1 MSLTNT
7 TPIRLVSPLLL
18 LAMLGG
24 CAVYDDPFN
33 RPGTWRAENTNDA
46 NLAAMVNDKR
56 HLSEGVGD
64 TASPAVLSAQAVHR
78 LLTDHVKPLP
88 TTELNPLSSSSQAG
102 GGS

>member
-1 MSLTNT
+1 MSPINT
-7 TPIRLVSPLLL
+7 TSIRLVSPVLV

-24 CAVYDDPFN
+24 CAVYDDPFE
-33 RPGTWRAENTNDA
+33 RPGTWRVENTNEA

-56 HLSEGVGD
+56 HLVEGVGD
-64 TASPAVLSAQAVHR
+64 SASPAVLSAEAVHR

-88 TTELNPLSSSSQAG
+88 NTGLSPLSSSSQG